1 MCTFVCS
8 SVHAILLPGLQ
19 LSRHTCDRWSISD
32 RLSVLSES
40 FTIGFFLLHP
50 TRPMIDGLVP
60 YDFLIDLWRDNLSDD
75 IYVVLR
81 YGVRFPPNINGYTD
95 CRKINNW
102 TVQIYSKAQNRGR
115 HTIIHFRR
123 LSDPL
128 IDHKSNRSENRG
140 FYDTF
145 LWLIIISYRALRS

>member
-1 MCTFVCS
+1 MHLCLFVCS
-8 SVHAILLPGLQ
+8 CHFIAWIAIIAPHLWQMIHFWPIICFIWKFYNRIFLQ
-19 LSRHTCDRWSISD
+19 
-32 RLSVLSES
+32 
-40 FTIGFFLLHP
+40 HP
-50 TRPMIDGLVP
+50 TRPMIDSLVP

-140 FYDTF
+140 FYDAF